1 MAILKMGMAATLT
14 DRSRAVAMVAARTE
28 KNAMM
33 GTTTTETGVLM
44 VAQRLVAVMA
54 SFEIF
59 GSSVTMATMCPA
71 MAVMNAVLTRKTRLD
86 WLPLSSSRLLED
98 VAEYVLY
105 PMRPGS
111 PTYQGSLYAR

>member
-1 MAILKMGMAATLT
+1 MRMAMAATLT
-14 DRSRAVAMVAARTE
+14 VRSRAVAMVAARTE

-33 GTTTTETGVLM
+33 GTTTTETGAPM
-44 VAQRLVAVMA
+44 VARRLVAVMA

-71 MAVMNAVLTRKTRLD
+71 MAVMNAASTRITRLD

-98 VAEYVLY
+98 VAAYVLY
-105 PMRPGS
+105 PVWPGS